1 MERDNNNNNNNK
13 RKSSALKYRGVRRR
27 PWGKYAAEIRDPKRN
42 GARLWLGTYE
52 TAEEAARA
60 YDKAAFKLKGH
71 LAILNFPND
80 QHYHS
85 SDGSSSSTS
94 LSHQEDKR
102 SQVIEFEYV
111 DDNVLEELL
120 DQEEKKNKKR
130 KVKLRKNR
138 IRLYRTQPT
147 KRKRKKREEEGRRKK
162 ACCQPAVASVAVV
175 ARRWYPGDFRI
186 AGKLR
191 IFRVYLVI
199 EAFFVHYGRDLILT
213 IYNEP
218 E

>member
-120 DQEEKKNKKR
+120 DQEGGYK
-130 KVKLRKNR
+130 
-138 IRLYRTQPT
+138 P
-147 KRKRKKREEEGRRKK
+147 
-162 ACCQPAVASVAVV
+162 
-175 ARRWYPGDFRI
+175 
-186 AGKLR
+186 
-191 IFRVYLVI
+191 
-199 EAFFVHYGRDLILT
+199 
-213 IYNEP
+213 
-218 E
+218 